1 MIDVE
6 DRNGVTV
13 LRMKHGKVNALDVEF
28 CRGLVEE
35 FGRLQT
41 APARSVVLTGQGG
54 VFCAGVD
61 LFRITEEGPPY
72 IRRFLEGLQEFC
84 ETIFSFPKPVV
95 AAINGHAVAGG
106 FILACMADHRIM
118 ARGGGRAG
126 LPEMLV
132 GLPFPPGPMEVLRF
146 ALPPR
151 RLSRMIYSGATFEP
165 GPALD
170 RGLIDEVLDPG
181 DLLEGAVK
189 AAEALGDVGHPTF
202 RLTKAQIRQS
212 ALERMRARQREIS
225 AEVERIW
232 TAPETISR
240 VRRYIEQNIRRGGK

>member
-6 DRNGVTV
+6 DRNGVAV
-13 LRMKHGKVNALDVEF
+13 LRMKHGKANALDVEF

-41 APARSVVLTGQGG
+41 APARSVVLTGQGRI
-54 VFCAGVD
+54 FSAGVD
-61 LFRITEEGPPY
+61 LLRITEEGPEY
-72 IRRFLEGLQEFC
+72 IRRFLEGLHDFC
-84 ETIFSFPKPVV
+84 ETIFAFPKPVV

-106 FILACMADHRIM
+106 FILACMADRRIM
-118 ARGGGRAG
+118 ARGGGRVG
-126 LPEMLV
+126 LPELLV
-132 GLPFPPGPMEVLRF
+132 GLPFPPGPMEILRF

-151 RLSRMIYSGATFEP
+151 HLAPMIYSGATFEP

-170 RGLIDEVLDPG
+170 RGLIDEVRDP
-181 DLLEGAVK
+181 DELLGGAV
-189 AAEALGDVGHPTF
+189 AAAKALGDVGHHTF

-212 ALERMRARQREIS
+212 ALERMRARHREFG

-232 TAPETISR
+232 TAPETLSR
-240 VRRYIEQNIRRGGK
+240 VRQYVEQTLRRGRP